1 MFFFVNKN
9 IHTFESVKNT
19 INALLLTFKQKTMK
33 KIYSIFTM
41 ILMSSFVFAQTYDI
55 TMQVNMK
62 GQTVDANGVHA
73 AGNFQAAAG
82 FAGDWDPATTM
93 LTDTDGDS
101 IYSITVQLPA
111 GQYQFKFVNGNAW
124 GNDEGV
130 PAIVQEG
137 GNRFMNVAKND
148 TLGAVMYGGTAPMG
162 MEFVRLKADMREQMK
177 LGVSPDTVD
186 GVLAMDAMGS
196 FDAISWTEKYAA
208 EMMDPDGDSIFD
220 GYTYAMAGS
229 YEMKFRHGRAWGKN
243 ESVVSGLPCE
253 VNTNRA
259 VTVNVDTVVGPICY
273 NKCAACVATVL
284 DTFNVTFQVNMKN
297 EFILNGP
304 GAAVSVAG
312 NFQSE
317 SGGNDWSPGEITFTD
332 ADGDSIYDVTLQLIT
347 ADAVGGAWTFAY
359 KYLNGT
365 AWGSE
370 EPVPAACNVNGNR
383 EAVISGDT
391 TLPAFCFGSCA
402 VGCDPILD
410 PINITFRVDMT
421 QEVPSGNGIHV
432 AGNFMTAAGF
442 PSNLSKDTLEM
453 VDNSGT
459 GVYEATVTMR
469 PAEYEYK
476 FVNGNSDADEESGD
490 FVAGG
495 CGVSNGIG
503 GFNRLLDIKGL
514 LADTVLPVYI
524 YNTCNISTIG
534 VNELN
539 EKEISFAV
547 YPNPMRNNATI
558 WFGVHQNE
566 LRVQLFD
573 ITGKAVLDQSN
584 IAVNTYVIS
593 KDGLQS
599 GIYILKVSDKAGF
612 SSVEKLIIE

>member
-1 MFFFVNKN
+1 
-9 IHTFESVKNT
+9 
-19 INALLLTFKQKTMK
+19 MK
-33 KIYSIFTM
+33 KIYSILTL
-41 ILMSSFVFAQTYDI
+41 ILVSSFAFAQTYDI

-62 GQTVDANGVHA
+62 GQTVDANGVHV
-73 AGNFQAAAG
+73 AGSFQSLLPTVVG
-82 FAGDWDPATTM
+82 NWKPDSTM

-111 GQYQFKFVNGNAW
+111 GQYQFKYVNGNAW
-124 GNDEGV
+124 GSDESV
-130 PAIVQEG
+130 PAIVQDG

-162 MEFVRLKADMREQMK
+162 MHFVRLQADMREQMG
-177 LGVSPDTVD
+177 LGMTVDTVD

-196 FDAISWTEKYAA
+196 FEGISWTEKYSA
-208 EMMDPDGDSIFD
+208 ELMDADGDSIFD

-229 YEMKFRHGRAWGKN
+229 HEMKFRKGRSWGDS
-243 ESVVSGLPCE
+243 ESILAGSSCE
-253 VNTNRA
+253 VNGNRG
-259 VTVNVDTVVGPICY
+259 VTINTDTVVGPICY

-297 EFILNGP
+297 EFFLNGA
-304 GAAVSVAG
+304 GTAVSVAG

-332 ADGDSIYDVTLQLIT
+332 ANNDSIFEVTLQLVT
-347 ADAVGGAWTFAY
+347 ADAVNGAFTFAY
-359 KYLNGT
+359 KYLNGN
-365 AWGSE
+365 AWGTE

-383 EAVISGDT
+383 EAAISSDT
-391 TLPAFCFGSCA
+391 TLPAFCFGSCS

-421 QEVPSGNGIHV
+421 QEVPSGKGIHL

-442 PSNLSKDTLEM
+442 PANWAKDTLEM

-476 FVNGNSDADEESGD
+476 FVNGNSDPEEENGD

-495 CGVSNGIG
+495 CGVSNGVG

-514 LADTVLPVYI
+514 LVDTVLPVYI

-534 VNELN
+534 INELN
-539 EKEISFAV
+539 EKEISFSV
-547 YPNPMRNNATI
+547 YPNPMRNDATI

-584 IAVNTYVIS
+584 ITANTYVIS
-593 KDGLQS
+593 KEKMQS
-599 GIYILKVSDKAGF
+599 GIYILKVSDKAGY